1 MRRNRRAASAHL
13 EVTAD
18 LPSNGR
24 PQSIVVSPYKSQNP
38 ERAVPVTILTM
49 ASDRD
54 EWFADESI
62 WKDLYP
68 FTFPESAF
76 AVAEEQ
82 VEKILRLTGVGGGK
96 VLDLCCGPGRHAVA
110 LAKRGFAV
118 TAVDRTR
125 FLLEHART
133 RVGQANLS
141 AEFVLEDMRRF
152 SRPATF
158 DLIINFF
165 TSFGYFVDQAD
176 DLRVLERVREN
187 LKPGGVFVLEM
198 VSKERLARSFQA
210 TTSRELPNGDLLF
223 ERHEIVDDWTRVRN
237 RWTLMRAGSMR
248 TFEFTHR
255 IYSGQEMKALLAS
268 AGLAG
273 PRLYGDLDGGSYGF
287 DAQRLIAI
295 ARRPSISGQCS

>member
-1 MRRNRRAASAHL
+1 
-13 EVTAD
+13 
-18 LPSNGR
+18 
-24 PQSIVVSPYKSQNP
+24 
-38 ERAVPVTILTM
+38 M
-49 ASDRD
+49 ASGDD

-76 AVAEEQ
+76 AVGAEQ

-96 VLDLCCGPGRHAVA
+96 VLDLCCGPGRHSVA

-125 FLLEHART
+125 FLLEHARA
-133 RVGQANLS
+133 RAAQANLS
-141 AEFVLEDMRRF
+141 VEFVLEDMRRF

-158 DLIINFF
+158 DLIINLF
-165 TSFGYFVDQAD
+165 TSFGYFEDQAD
-176 DLRVLERVREN
+176 DVRVLEIVRKN
-187 LKPGGVFVLEM
+187 LRPSGVFVLEM
-198 VSKERLARSFQA
+198 VSKERLAREFQA
-210 TTSRELPNGDLLF
+210 TTSRELPNGDVLF

-237 RWTLMRAGSMR
+237 RWTLRRAGDTR

-255 IYSGQEMKALLAS
+255 IYSGQEMKDLLTK

-273 PRLYGDLDGGSYGF
+273 ARVYGDLDGNSYGF
-287 DAQRLIAI
+287 DAQRLIAV
-295 ARRPSISGQCS
+295 ARRSV

>member
-1 MRRNRRAASAHL
+1 M
-13 EVTAD
+13 
-18 LPSNGR
+18 
-24 PQSIVVSPYKSQNP
+24 VSGHG
-38 ERAVPVTILTM
+38 
-49 ASDRD
+49 

-76 AVAEEQ
+76 SVADEQ
-82 VEKILRLTGVGGGK
+82 VEKILRLTGVGGGT

-118 TAVDRTR
+118 TAVDRTA
-125 FLLEHART
+125 FLLDQARA
-133 RVGQANLS
+133 RAAHANLPV
-141 AEFVLEDMRRF
+141 EFVLEDMRRF

-210 TTSRELPNGDLLF
+210 TTSRELPNGDVLF
-223 ERHEIVDDWTRVRN
+223 ERHEIVDDWTRVHN
-237 RWTLMRAGSMR
+237 HWTLIRGGSTR

-255 IYSGQEMKALLAS
+255 IYSGQEMKDLLTK
-268 AGLAG
+268 AGFAG
-273 PRLYGDLDGGSYGF
+273 ARVYGDLDGSSYGF

-295 ARRPSISGQCS
+295 ARRSV